1 MIKRFSS
8 SGDRPF
14 VHSPPSSNF
23 FFRRLT
29 IGSLA
34 LLQSLSSLALTQIFD
49 GTQYQAGRHKAGEI
63 FSCCWRIAHWSGVW
77 WGLGVAAMLVACT
90 RATNRPIGSLRFKL
104 AHHRPIRK
112 LGRGH
117 CSRCH
122 YHHCQKSPRN
132 CFSLNFE
139 VTLYTPPLSCGP

>member
-1 MIKRFSS
+1 MTKRRPTKILLLVIRFSSS

-14 VHSPPSSNF
+14 AHCPPLLKLF
-23 FFRRLT
+23 LRRLT
-29 IGSLA
+29 IGS

-49 GTQYQAGRHKAGEI
+49 GTQYQAQRHKAGEL
-63 FSCCWRIAHWSGVW
+63 FSCCWFENWRIAHWSGVW
-77 WGLGVAAMLVACT
+77 WGLGVAAMLVVCT
-90 RATNRPIGSLRFKL
+90 RATNRPIGGLRFKL

-122 YHHCQKSPRN
+122 YHHCQKSP
-132 CFSLNFE
+132 
-139 VTLYTPPLSCGP
+139 